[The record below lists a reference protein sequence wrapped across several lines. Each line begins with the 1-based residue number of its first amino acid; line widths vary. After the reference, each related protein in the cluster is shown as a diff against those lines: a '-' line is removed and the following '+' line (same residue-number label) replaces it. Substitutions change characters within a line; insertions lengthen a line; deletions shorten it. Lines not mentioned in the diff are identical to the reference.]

1 MIARIRRG
9 NDFHVAWQ
17 IKRGGVAENLEN
29 VTDIKLE
36 RTIYGVTTEHT
47 LFTVSGDTI
56 TAEIPAEVQTH
67 NGQYKL
73 TLSYELVDTGMSDDD
88 RKCKVAIYAFAIVDP
103 LGPADD
109 LLTVDVASDVSI
121 GFKGDKGLS
130 AYQVWLEDGNVG
142 TEDDYFAYLRQ
153 PATDAA
159 ASVSALEQTVSGN
172 EALRVTAEQD
182 RVDAELLRVGAESAR
197 SDAEGLRDSAEDD
210 RIAAEGIRDANETDR
225 INTENDRM
233 DAEDLRDQ
241 AEVAREEA
249 EGLRQTNTTA
259 AIQNAGDAT
268 TAANTAAGLANSA
281 ATTANT
287 AAGNANDAATAA
299 NTAAG
304 LADTART
311 ELTTAVNTKLGEA
324 DGNISEMNTTLSTYD
339 GRVTQVEADIDQ
351 LAGYVIYDVTL
362 STTWEDNYFTKDN
375 GVKVQIS
382 SDSHHYGKCAT
393 TEVPCKQYVGKTLN
407 FDYGIDTTLDITTI
421 AFVGASHV
429 ILEVHNYTAKGSVTL
444 TIPSST
450 LYIRVGVEGTTSDR
464 LAGCKSGIS
473 LKVTIGS
480 KLGDLEQLTTGNKDN
495 FVAAINEV
503 NNEVNE
509 IASTLPSLLYKVDNY
524 VLNWEDNM
532 LLRSNSDTQA
542 GYIIP
547 ISSGYNL
554 NRCATTMKVACS
566 KSVGEKLKIYCATEQ
581 TRVSFYSGVEGAA
594 YNGGQDYTGA
604 GEVEVEITIPS
615 GTTYFAI
622 GYFDDNSS
630 PASLDYVHAEIAT
643 ISASAIS
650 EYYIRENAKLI
661 QGTSLYTGK
670 KFYSIG
676 DSICAQEMWQPHL
689 ATLKQMD
696 YQSAATRS
704 ATYPLGIGG
713 STICPKIQ
721 TTTSNNGD
729 VYKVLDGNGNQ
740 VRNDNNEPLWFVIGR
755 APGQSIYIR
764 AKFFE
769 EIYDDAE
776 VVVINAGANDSIG
789 LNPVINSCDSVGE
802 ASDTAYTG
810 LEYVDT
816 GNAVIAKYYP
826 NVAIYDDGTLDE
838 EYKNGDYTILTS
850 RPSLIACL
858 KGIITTIV
866 TACPEAML
874 VGNQIMRPNSE
885 FSALSNYS
893 AKVAGIKTAYQY
905 YCIPV
910 ADMWNEMGVSNLNI
924 IYYYKND
931 SPDPA
936 VRVHPN
942 DLGGQRMAMIIANKL

>member
-1 MIARIRRG
+1 MAKQNIL
-9 NDFHVAWQ
+9 ND
-17 IKRGGVAENLEN
+17 
-29 VTDIKLE
+29 
-36 RTIYGVTTEHT
+36 
-47 LFTVSGDTI
+47 
-56 TAEIPAEVQTH
+56 
-67 NGQYKL
+67 
-73 TLSYELVDTGMSDDD
+73 
-88 RKCKVAIYAFAIVDP
+88 
-103 LGPADD
+103 
-109 LLTVDVASDVSI
+109 
-121 GFKGDKGLS
+121 
-130 AYQVWLEDGNVG
+130 
-142 TEDDYFAYLRQ
+142 
-153 PATDAA
+153 
-159 ASVSALEQTVSGN
+159 
-172 EALRVTAEQD
+172 
-182 RVDAELLRVGAESAR
+182 
-197 SDAEGLRDSAEDD
+197 
-210 RIAAEGIRDANETDR
+210 
-225 INTENDRM
+225 
-233 DAEDLRDQ
+233 
-241 AEVAREEA
+241 
-249 EGLRQTNTTA
+249 
-259 AIQNAGDAT
+259 
-268 TAANTAAGLANSA
+268 
-281 ATTANT
+281 
-287 AAGNANDAATAA
+287 
-299 NTAAG
+299 
-304 LADTART
+304 
-311 ELTTAVNTKLGEA
+311 
-324 DGNISEMNTTLSTYD
+324 STSW
-339 GRVTQVEADIDQ
+339 GVEATKIEANFTEVYENIDQ
-351 LAGYVIYDVTL
+351 LSGDVNLLDEDINKLEQKLESVQTL
-362 STTWEDNYFTKDN
+362 STTWEDNYFTKDD
-375 GVKVQIS
+375 GVKIQIS
-382 SDSHHYGKCAT
+382 SGPHYGRCAT
-393 TEVPCKQYVGKTLN
+393 AEISCEQYVGKTLN

-421 AFVGASHV
+421 AFLGASFV

-480 KLGDLEQLTTGNKDN
+480 KLGDLEQLTTENKDN
-495 FVAAINEV
+495 FVDAINEV
-503 NNEVNE
+503 NKANE
-509 IASTLPSLLYKVDNY
+509 IASTLSSLLYKVDNY

-532 LLRSNSDTQA
+532 LLRSNSHAQA
-542 GYIIP
+542 GTVIP
-547 ISSGYNL
+547 IDSGYNL
-554 NRCATTMKVACS
+554 NRCAVTMKVACS
-566 KSVGEKLKIYCATEQ
+566 KSVGEKLKIYCATKE

-594 YNGGQDYTGA
+594 YNGGQDYTEIG
-604 GEVEVEITIPS
+604 EVEITIPS
-615 GTTYFAI
+615 GTTYFVI
-622 GYFDDNSS
+622 GYFDDISS

-676 DSICAQEMWQPHL
+676 DSICHQEMWQPHL

-704 ATYPLGIGG
+704 ATYPLGVGG

-729 VYKVLDGNGNQ
+729 VYKVLDGNGDQ
-740 VRNDNNEPLWFVIGR
+740 VINDNNQPLWFVIGR

-769 EIYDDAE
+769 EIYGDAE
-776 VVVINAGANDSIG
+776 VVVINAGANDNIG
-789 LNPVINSCDSVGE
+789 MNPVTNSCDSVGE
-802 ASDTAYTG
+802 ASDAAYTG

-885 FSALSNYS
+885 FSALSNYI

-931 SPDPA
+931 SADPA

-942 DLGGQRMAMIIANKL
+942 DLGGQKMAMIIANKL